1 VAEFTV
7 EDPGDDGVGA
17 CEQRI
22 VGFVRWARLGLGGG
36 GGGVL
41 GHWTVTRCRC
51 AIYSLLCSPSTWVS
65 LPRCEAPSPSSNGRA
80 FFDVGGKGLQ
90 LSLWSL
96 SMWAGPPRREGRR
109 ECGGRRR

>member
-1 VAEFTV
+1 MAEFTV

-51 AIYSLLCSPSTWVS
+51 AIYSSLCSPSTWVG

-80 FFDVGGKGLQ
+80 FFDAGGKGLQ